1 MVNLCM
7 IAAVGNNLEL
17 GKNNQLLCHL
27 PADLKRFKEITS
39 GYPVIMGDRT
49 WESLPIKPLPNRKN
63 IVISL
68 DRNYKAEGGKQKAES
83 RKQKAESGKETLL
96 AGGFNHRFEVVHSID
111 DAVELV
117 KNEEKAFIIGGATI
131 YKLFINKI
139 NTLYLTRIEA
149 DFEADVFFP
158 NVDFTQWQLLE
169 EVVYEK
175 DEKNAFGMRFQVFG
189 REKKEMNT
197 KVLI

>member
-1 MVNLCM
+1 LEKEKRSSKMLNLCM
-7 IAAVGNNLEL
+7 IAAIGNNFEL

-49 WESLPIKPLPNRKN
+49 WESLPIKPLPNRRN
-63 IVISL
+63 IVITKEKNA
-68 DRNYKAEGGKQKAES
+68 NYQHCEI
-83 RKQKAESGKETLL
+83 
-96 AGGFNHRFEVVHSID
+96 VHTIE
-111 DAVELV
+111 DAVALV
-117 KNEEKAFIIGGATI
+117 KNEDKAFIIGGATI

-139 NTLYLTRIEA
+139 ETLYLTRIDA

-158 NVDFTQWQLLE
+158 NVDFNQWNMLE

-175 DEKNAFGMRFQVFG
+175 DEKNKFGMRCQVF
-189 REKKEMNT
+189 RRK
-197 KVLI
+197 

>member
-1 MVNLCM
+1 M

-49 WESLPIKPLPNRKN
+49 WESLPIKPLPNRRN

-68 DRNYKAEGGKQKAES
+68 DKNYKEN
-83 RKQKAESGKETLL
+83 LL
-96 AGGFNHRFEVVHSID
+96 AGDFNHRIETGIEVVHSID
-111 DAVELV
+111 DAVALV

-131 YKLFINKI
+131 YKLFIDKI

-158 NVDFTQWQLLE
+158 NVDFTQWNLLE

-175 DEKNAFGMRFQVFG
+175 DEKNRFGMRFQMFW
-189 REKKEMNT
+189 R
-197 KVLI
+197 I